1 MTARALCKPI
11 NLVIISD
18 LDKLPQPLN
27 NLDAIVFEINN
38 KNNNDDIIDLNSKQ
52 KIITKLKEA
61 AESNLHPNY
70 DYNILSNKK
79 NISFDPNPDFTG
91 RTKELVDLYLEII
104 GDLSKLN
111 YNKVGITGIGGVGKT
126 QLAVEFFYRY
136 AFAFD
141 KGIFWMDGYDPV
153 K

>member
-1 MTARALCKPI
+1 MCKPI

-91 RTKELVDLYLEII
+91 RNKELVDLYLEII
-104 GDLSKLN
+104 GDLSNLN
-111 YNKVGITGIGGVGKT
+111 YNKVGITDIGGVWQDSTSG
-126 QLAVEFFYRY
+126 
-136 AFAFD
+136 
-141 KGIFWMDGYDPV
+141 
-153 K
+153 